1 VRTPEE
7 LQRFE
12 RLVMPHLGA
21 GYNLA
26 RWLARNDHD
35 ADDIVQEAYLRAVRS
50 FDRFRGGDPR
60 AWILTIVR
68 NTCYSWLEKN
78 RTPGATSSG
87 DADEAVA
94 ALAAD
99 ASTQPEVQ
107 VLREADRHL
116 VRDALDSLPAEFR
129 EVLLLREVESFSY
142 KEIADIIDAPLG
154 TVMSRLARARARLQQ
169 CLVERT
175 RGEE

>member
-1 VRTPEE
+1 
-7 LQRFE
+7 
-12 RLVMPHLGA
+12 MPHLGA

-68 NTCYSWLEKN
+68 ITCYSWLEKN

-87 DADEAVA
+87 DADEPA

-99 ASTQPEVQ
+99 ASTQPEVRL
-107 VLREADRHL
+107 LRDADRHL
-116 VRDALDSLPAEFR
+116 VRDALDSLSAEFR
-129 EVLLLREVESFSY
+129 EVLL
-142 KEIADIIDAPLG
+142 
-154 TVMSRLARARARLQQ
+154 
-169 CLVERT
+169 
-175 RGEE
+175 

>member
-116 VRDALDSLPAEFR
+116 VRDAPTACRRVR
-129 EVLLLREVESFSY
+129 EVPLLREVEFL
-142 KEIADIIDAPLG
+142 P
-154 TVMSRLARARARLQQ
+154 ARRSPISSTRPWHGHVASGNGRDCSNAWSSARG
-169 CLVERT
+169 
-175 RGEE
+175 GE